1 MDLTRSLRFQS
12 ARCTTWCVALAAAA
26 GLLMVGPAR
35 AGDIYLST
43 IVELSPNSTNFHL
56 IKHGKIKIVPSVLP
70 GNGGLTTLLALSN
83 VDCPPPGPGN
93 DKDVAGKCG
102 AKGSP
107 VTNHVLAV
115 SASSF
120 GLDLKDVVGIRYK
133 IELGKVAFQA
143 TGKNVI
149 GGAAFGPLVSAIF
162 NQPLGIGFLKLHQA
176 GSVPTDCDKIPL
188 PINTCKGGTNA
199 GAGCNVNGD
208 CNSNVCSPNGCT
220 DGPIYAEAGIVAGS
234 DPGVTCSGNGDCAV
248 TQVCTGS
255 QCVAETCTVDAD
267 CDQGG
272 GVGSHQCGSNGQCC
286 DPTIDPTCAGQ
297 VP

>member
-1 MDLTRSLRFQS
+1 MYLTRYLRFQS
-12 ARCTTWCVALAAAA
+12 AKCISTCIGLAAAA
-26 GLLMVGPAR
+26 GLLTVGPAR

-43 IVELSPNSTNFHL
+43 VVELSPQSTNFHL
-56 IKHGKIKIVPSVLP
+56 TKHGKIKILPSVLA
-70 GNGGLTTLLALSN
+70 GSGGLTTQLVLTG

-93 DKDVAGKCG
+93 DGGAAGKCG
-102 AKGSP
+102 VKGSP
-107 VTNHVLAV
+107 VPNHVLAL
-115 SASSF
+115 SANSF
-120 GLDLKDVVGIRYK
+120 GLDINNVVGIKYK
-133 IELGKVAFQA
+133 LEQGKAAFQA

-149 GGAAFGPLVSAIF
+149 GGAAFGPIVSAIF
-162 NQPLGIGFLKLHQA
+162 NQPLGIGFLKLHEA
-176 GSVPTDCDKIPL
+176 GSVPSDCDKIPL
-188 PINTCKGGTNA
+188 PIKTCKGGTNA

-220 DGPIYAEAGIVAGS
+220 DGGIYAEAGIVAGS
-234 DPGVTCSGNGDCAV
+234 DPGVTCSGNADCAV
-248 TQVCTGS
+248 TQVCTAS
-255 QCVAETCTVDAD
+255 HCTAETCTVDAD